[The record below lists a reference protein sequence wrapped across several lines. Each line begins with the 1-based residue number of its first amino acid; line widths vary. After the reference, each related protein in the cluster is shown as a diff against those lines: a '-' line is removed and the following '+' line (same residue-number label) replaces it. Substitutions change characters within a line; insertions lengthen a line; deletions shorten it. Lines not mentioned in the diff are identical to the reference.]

1 MFEFLATSGPVAAM
15 PHARVFVLRAGK
27 AVFDRVV
34 EYHNYSRLGDV
45 LYECTGGS
53 YAEPA
58 MEHLEGFLSGC
69 ACPQCSAAVAIAPA
83 FTAPASNAWQPTSSD
98 LRAEVLADMGCKF
111 IKFELGASQA
121 AGEAAAAAGDGPP
134 APVTVV
140 ERLMNPAAT
149 SLPPKRTT
157 QLELGSTALYNTM
170 LDWLAEC
177 GAGWVP
183 ALAQAAGTYAAG
195 EPQHKLACSMWSAY
209 ATRLDSRFLQL
220 DWTALNRTGACA
232 AHAVQAAV

>member
-1 MFEFLATSGPVAAM
+1 MSFSRATSSPVAAM
-15 PHARVFVLRAGK
+15 PHARFFVLRAGK

-34 EYHNYSRLGDV
+34 EYYNYSRLGDV

-69 ACPQCSAAVAIAPA
+69 ACPQCSARWPLLQHSLRQ
-83 FTAPASNAWQPTSSD
+83 PWQPTSSD
-98 LRAEVLADMGCKF
+98 LRAEVLADMYCKC

-140 ERLMNPAAT
+140 ERLMNPAST

-183 ALAQAAGTYAAG
+183 ALAQAAGTYAC
-195 EPQHKLACSMWSAY
+195 L
-209 ATRLDSRFLQL
+209 LL
-220 DWTALNRTGACA
+220 
-232 AHAVQAAV
+232 HA